1 VAESERGFTLVEIVI
16 ALVVLSVG
24 LLGLASTAAL
34 TTRMIAQGQRHS
46 QTAALANQRLE
57 ILRATSCPV
66 LTAGSEAV
74 GQVRLIWF
82 VQSPG
87 GERTRE
93 VILHVSSPTGA
104 GWRTDRFQTVIACR

>member
-1 VAESERGFTLVEIVI
+1 MAEPKRGFTVVEIVI

-24 LLGLASTAAL
+24 LLGLAATAAL
-34 TTRMIAQGQRHS
+34 TARMIAQGHRHS
-46 QTAALANQRLE
+46 HTAALANRRLE

-74 GQVRLIWF
+74 GQVRLIWL
-82 VQSPG
+82 VRSPG

-104 GWRTDRFQTVIACR
+104 GWRTDRFETVIACR